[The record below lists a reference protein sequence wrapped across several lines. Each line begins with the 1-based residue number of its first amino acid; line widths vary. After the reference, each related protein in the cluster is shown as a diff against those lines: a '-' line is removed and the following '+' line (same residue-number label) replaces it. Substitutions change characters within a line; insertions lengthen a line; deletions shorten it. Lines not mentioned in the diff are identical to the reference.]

1 MSCTEI
7 RERLLEAELD
17 ELAGESDTAVGRH
30 VRSCPACGAVAR
42 TLLAET
48 RALGAALDSL
58 APSRDAVAPAARVA
72 GSRPSIAADPVPSV
86 ARERGG
92 SPVSRSRGRVRR
104 WAPLAAAAGL
114 AGLIAIGRGENRPL
128 GDPSTPLDRPEAA
141 AGERFAIEVPDDGRL
156 AVFDTADPSI
166 KVVWF
171 Y

>member
-17 ELAGESDTAVGRH
+17 ELAGESDTPVGRH

-48 RALGAALDSL
+48 RALGAALDAL
-58 APSRDAVAPAARVA
+58 APSRDGVAPAGHVV
-72 GSRPSIAADPVPSV
+72 GSRSSLAAGPVPSV
-86 ARERGG
+86 VRERGG
-92 SPVSRSRGRVRR
+92 SPVPRSRGRVRR

-114 AGLIAIGRGENRPL
+114 AGLIAIGWGEDRPL
-128 GDPSTPLDRPEAA
+128 GDPSTPLDRLEAPV
-141 AGERFAIEVPDDGRL
+141 GERFAIEVPDDGRL

>member
-17 ELAGESDTAVGRH
+17 ELAGESDTPVGRH

-58 APSRDAVAPAARVA
+58 APSRDGVAPAGHVA
-72 GSRPSIAADPVPSV
+72 GSRSSLAAGPVPSV
-86 ARERGG
+86 VRERGG
-92 SPVSRSRGRVRR
+92 SPVPRSRGRVRR

-114 AGLIAIGRGENRPL
+114 AGLIAIGWGEDRPL
-128 GDPSTPLDRPEAA
+128 GDPSTPLDRVEAPV
-141 AGERFAIEVPDDGRL
+141 GERFAIEVPDDGRL